1 CRWATD
7 YRVPAT
13 GARLAGDQAP
23 ANFVSAVLQRAAG
36 KLVVPVWVT
45 ECEEEDLPANKRADG
60 KTTGLCG
67 TVGCALGLCPKEFT
81 RQWSALLSAHAGP
94 IGLLALPGEFDRQ
107 PVEPSEGSGWLKN
120 TLGYLD
126 QVPPKNNGKTLPHDR
141 LWLVV
146 QGYDTRYE
154 AAAKRLAAE
163 QGMGAVVVARTRID
177 QSFEPRIIKVEE

>member
-1 CRWATD
+1 
-7 YRVPAT
+7 
-13 GARLAGDQAP
+13 
-23 ANFVSAVLQRAAG
+23 
-36 KLVVPVWVT
+36 
-45 ECEEEDLPANKRADG
+45 RADG

-81 RQWSALLSAHAGP
+81 RQWSALLSAHTGP
-94 IGLLALPGEFDRQ
+94 IGLLGLPGEFDRQ
-107 PVEPSEGSGWLKN
+107 RVEPSEGPGWLKN

-163 QGMGAVVVARTRID
+163 QGMAAIVVARTRID